1 MVKSSTLLFKIENNM
16 DQFSPA
22 EKKVAQYII
31 ENAEIVPNLTTKEV
45 SSHAGSSEASV
56 VRFCKTIGIGSFK
69 AFKLALVRELT
80 IADYNINDF
89 SVMNTEDGPFDLFNK
104 VTYVNKAAIEASVT
118 AIDKKE
124 LEKAAD
130 AILRAKKLIFYGV
143 GGSAAPAMDGA
154 YKFTRLGFTAMMLS
168 DFHMMLPL
176 VTNLEKGDVFF
187 AISTSGRTKDVLEM
201 AQYANKQGAT
211 VIAITKLDQS
221 SPLYKE
227 SHIRLC
233 MPDVEQDHRIAS
245 IASRMTQLNMIDALY
260 VITFNRIGSLV
271 LDKFTETREEAG
283 RLRKVK

>member
-1 MVKSSTLLFKIENNM
+1 MKASTLLFKIKNDM

-22 EKKVAQYII
+22 EKKVAQYIM
-31 ENAEIVPNLTTKEV
+31 EHAEIVPNLTTKEV
-45 SSHAGSSEASV
+45 SHNAGASEASV

-69 AFKLALVRELT
+69 AFKLARVRELT

-89 SVMNTEDGPFDLFNK
+89 SVLNTEDGPFDLFNK

-118 AIDKKE
+118 AIDKRE

-130 AILRAKKLIFYGV
+130 AILKARTILFYGV

-176 VTNLEKGDVFF
+176 ITNLKTGDVFV
-187 AISTSGRTKDVLEM
+187 AISTSGRTKDVLEVV
-201 AQYANKQGAT
+201 QYAKKQGVT
-211 VIAITKLDQS
+211 VIAITKLDQL

-227 SHIRLC
+227 ADIHLC
-233 MPDVEQDHRIAS
+233 IPDVEQDYRIAS
-245 IASRMTQLNMIDALY
+245 IASRMTQLNIIDALY
-260 VITFNRIGSLV
+260 VITFNRMGDQV
-271 LDKFTETREEAG
+271 LDRFMETRAEAD
-283 RLRKVK
+283 RLRKLK